1 MVPVPWSEFTEG
13 GVLGI
18 YLLAQCSTEDSAMTV
33 SCLVLPGVTKVTK
46 CSLASK

>member
-1 MVPVPWSEFTEG
+1 MVPGPWSEFTEA

-18 YLLAQCSTEDSAMTV
+18 YLLAQCSTEGSAMTV
-33 SCLVLPGVTKVTK
+33 SCLVLPWVSKATK